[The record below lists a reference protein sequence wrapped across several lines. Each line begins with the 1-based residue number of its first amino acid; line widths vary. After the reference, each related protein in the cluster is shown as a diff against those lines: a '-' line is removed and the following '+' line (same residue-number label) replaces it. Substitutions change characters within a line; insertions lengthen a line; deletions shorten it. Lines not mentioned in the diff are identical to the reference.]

1 MPRYLER
8 VALFALG
15 VALAAAT
22 GVRGGS
28 DGPPAPIVVHDGQCA
43 AQAVSGFAYVAAE
56 LEANR
61 DAIQAIGGRCVLLP
75 GSERLPVAALPRRV
89 RP

>member
-8 VALFALG
+8 VALIALG
-15 VALAAAT
+15 VALSVIVGA
-22 GVRGGS
+22 RGGAS
-28 DGPPAPIVVHDGQCA
+28 EPVRVPVQRDECA

-56 LEANR
+56 LDATR
-61 DAIQAIGGRCVLLP
+61 DALQAIGGRCVLLP
-75 GSERLPVAALPRRV
+75 GAERLPDVALPRRV